1 MDWDQWFYTP
11 GLPPKPTF
19 DTSLVDVVY
28 ELANKWKRFDELSFS
43 PKASD
48 LDGLVANQIVVFLE
62 QVLLF
67 EKPLTTEQ
75 SRLMGQVYNFAQSQ
89 NIEVSHL
96 YFQMGLR
103 ARDETVVEPATKLLG
118 EIGRMKFVR
127 PLYVPIAF
135 MSRNSRYTDWFSRYR
150 SLEKYNRDI
159 AVETFRKHR
168 DFYHPICRG
177 MLEKDLFGKKDP

>member
-1 MDWDQWFYTP
+1 MDSYEFKSCILEFFSSDADVRARLESVNWDKWFYSP

-28 ELANKWKRFDELSFS
+28 DLANKWKRLDELSFS
-43 PKASD
+43 PKPSD

-67 EKPLTTEQ
+67 EKPLNAEQ
-75 SRLMGQVYNFAQSQ
+75 SRLMGQVYNFTQSQ

-96 YFQMGLR
+96 YLQVGLK
-103 ARDETVVEPATKLLG
+103 AGDETVVEPATKLLG

-127 PLYVPIAF
+127 PL
-135 MSRNSRYTDWFSRYR
+135 
-150 SLEKYNRDI
+150 
-159 AVETFRKHR
+159 
-168 DFYHPICRG
+168 
-177 MLEKDLFGKKDP
+177 